1 MPALEDYLYAV
12 EALAGE
18 ALSGA
23 GLVPVRC
30 DALAGGTCGVT
41 TAGRGLSLPLPRVAA
56 AGDWRPLGACALPAC
71 GLSGAVAGWVHSGAA
86 CALPLP
92 GAVGEASPAI
102 VVSLAATPLFAV
114 AATGGAASVT
124 LPGAVAAGGNDA
136 NRHGDAAVALP
147 RLGERAFAC
156 GLDNPVAH
164 ASGSAAV
171 VALLGQGD
179 PELAALA
186 ATLAPEAAG
195 RDAVAV
201 ALCDAVARAVAYVA
215 EEDGADVWNCALG
228 TYFLGSGDCEDG
240 AVLLHALLLA
250 AGIPAD
256 RVVTAFGRVGIDRSG
271 HAWVAYRR
279 ESDGLWVALDWTLG
293 PGRGAVAA
301 RPVLGEAAYYA
312 LVDYVLTASAF
323 FTVRATAAEFFA
335 RAAADAVPLPALVL
349 AGEAVLGA
357 RGAVEVAAGFLACRG
372 ACAAAG
378 ACRMPAPAAL
388 VSAGSA
394 SGRAALQQLGVSGLA
409 GARAA
414 VATPLATLSGI
425 AGCAGRGL
433 CRLPRQCA
441 AADAWQRTA
450 AAAGA
455 RLPRARAQAR
465 GLAGMLGRGGCAL
478 PSSVARLHGLDGRL
492 AASAFAAPLPACLG
506 LAAPPRF
513 VAAAAFAP
521 ALTVRGEAAAPGED
535 LAAYVFD
542 PAAGEEWV

>member
-18 ALSGA
+18 AFSGA

-41 TAGRGLSLPLPRVAA
+41 TPGRGFSLPLPRVAA
-56 AGDWRPLGACALPAC
+56 VGDWRPLGACALPAC

-86 CALPLP
+86 CAMPLP

-102 VVSLAATPLFAV
+102 LVSLAATPLFAV
-114 AATGGAASVT
+114 AATGGAAAVT
-124 LPGAVAAGGNDA
+124 LPGAIAAGGSDA

-147 RLGERAFAC
+147 RLGARAFAC

-186 ATLAPEAAG
+186 TSLAAG
-195 RDAVAV
+195 AAGHDAVAV

-215 EEDGADVWNCALG
+215 EEGGADVWNCALG

-240 AVLLHALLLA
+240 AILLHALLLA

-271 HAWVAYRR
+271 HVWVAYRR
-279 ESDGLWVALDWTLG
+279 ENDGRWVALDWTLG
-293 PGRGAVAA
+293 PDRGAVAA
-301 RPVLGEAAYYA
+301 RPVLGEAVFYA
-312 LVDYVLTASAF
+312 LVDYALTAAAF
-323 FTVRATAAEFFA
+323 FPVRATAAEYFA
-335 RAAADAVPLPALVL
+335 RAATDAVPLPALAL
-349 AGEAVLGA
+349 AGEAALGA
-357 RGAVEVAAGFLACRG
+357 RGAAEVAAGFLACRG

-378 ACRMPAPAAL
+378 ACRLPAPAARA
-388 VSAGSA
+388 SAGSA
-394 SGRAALQQLGVSGLA
+394 WGQATLKAIDVLGLT
-409 GARAA
+409 GARGAA
-414 VATPLATLSGI
+414 ATPLATLAGLS
-425 AGCAGRGL
+425 GCAGRGM

-450 AAAGA
+450 AAVGA
-455 RLPRARAQAR
+455 RLPRTRGQGRALC
-465 GLAGMLGRGGCAL
+465 GVLGHGGCPL
-478 PSSVARLHGLDGRL
+478 PAPAARLHGLDGRL
-492 AASAFAAPLPACLG
+492 AAAVLPAPLPGCLG
-506 LAAPPRF
+506 LAAPLRF
-513 VAAAAFAP
+513 AAATALAP
-521 ALTVRGEAAAPGED
+521 APMVRSEAVAPGED
-535 LAAYVFD
+535 LEAYVFD